1 MVLAQYILA
10 EWMNK
15 QRNEQMTGRPATGKM
30 SPATLWL
37 PSSTCP
43 THPVCG
49 LYQAWQQR
57 FHSENHHSRELS
69 HHVALEAPTYPAFV
83 FIAWEYR
90 KQWGCWR
97 RYLFRSQTEKSGWF
111 RGQRWQFLN
120 MVWLTHAQKC
130 SEFPLFCG
138 RLGQTWPDWSF
149 FEAQSNTRKTTPAA
163 LLSVE
168 GALKGN
174 SKIQRI

>member
-1 MVLAQYILA
+1 
-10 EWMNK
+10 
-15 QRNEQMTGRPATGKM
+15 MTGRSATGKIVPSHPM
-30 SPATLWL
+30 ASLFHLSHPSLSVGCTLAAMFSLWK
-37 PSSTCP
+37 PS
-43 THPVCG
+43 
-49 LYQAWQQR
+49 QQR
-57 FHSENHHSRELS
+57 NLPPCCLRGTHLS
-69 HHVALEAPTYPAFV
+69 CLCFYC
-83 FIAWEYR
+83 WEYR

-97 RYLFRSQTEKSGWF
+97 RYLFWSQTEKSGWF

-120 MVWLTHAQKC
+120 MVWLTHARRC

-149 FEAQSNTRKTTPAA
+149 FEAPSNARKTTPAA
-163 LLSVE
+163 LLRVE